1 MRVILLTF
9 NTLNKNHGRG
19 GDTVALPFMC
29 TNMKERSEYPFT
41 AEQFNKLTE
50 EERGAVL
57 AVAEYLTGNTV
68 GISDEDLSSALN
80 LMKGSEGCVPQEE
93 VEQQR
98 ADVIAVGIG
107 IHEQDHFA
115 VSQSIDI
122 ELIPCPGPQR
132 RDQVGQFAVGHHRVE
147 RVSARRPRPDRQRSA
162 SEA

>member
-1 MRVILLTF
+1 
-9 NTLNKNHGRG
+9 TLNKNHGRG

-93 VEQQR
+93 VDGDPLAPVR
-98 ADVIAVGIG
+98 RK
-107 IHEQDHFA
+107 FA
-115 VSQSIDI
+115 AAYQTAMEMAEA
-122 ELIPCPGPQR
+122 ELRKQGLK
-132 RDQVGQFAVGHHRVE
+132 
-147 RVSARRPRPDRQRSA
+147 DRQHFNFCLVNRA
-162 SEA
+162 KL